1 MIGVQSNSLGIL
13 PIPGSPGRTAR
24 AVPAISIIG
33 GMCPVLQGLD
43 SRQASLTRG
52 WAAPRRPRVSPSICR
67 WQSKEQRKM
76 KWFKKRQEPELKLT
90 QKPAPEEKEPKKTL
104 RIEELE
110 ERITPN
116 AIWGD

>member
-1 MIGVQSNSLGIL
+1 
-13 PIPGSPGRTAR
+13 
-24 AVPAISIIG
+24 
-33 GMCPVLQGLD
+33 
-43 SRQASLTRG
+43 
-52 WAAPRRPRVSPSICR
+52 
-67 WQSKEQRKM
+67 M
-76 KWFKKRQEPELKLT
+76 KWFKKRQEPELKLA